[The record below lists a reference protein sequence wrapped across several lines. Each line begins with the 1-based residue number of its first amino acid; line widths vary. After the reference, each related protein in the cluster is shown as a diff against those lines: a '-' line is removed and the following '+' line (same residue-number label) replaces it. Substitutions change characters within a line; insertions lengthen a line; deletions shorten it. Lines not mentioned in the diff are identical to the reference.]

1 MSALNIVTADYQ
13 SPRDRRAITELMDCY
28 ARDPMGGGQ
37 PIAPDKLAVL
47 CDHLAAF
54 PGAVTL
60 LAYDQD
66 RALGLVT
73 AFPGF
78 STFRCAPLF
87 NIHDVVVV
95 PEARGQGICRQML
108 AALED
113 IARDRGCCKLTLE
126 VLAGNE
132 VARGVYARIGFA
144 GYALDPAAGEAL
156 FWEKS
161 L

>member
-1 MSALNIVTADYQ
+1 MSGLNIVTADYR

-37 PIAPDKLAVL
+37 PITPDKLAVL

-108 AALED
+108 AALEGV
-113 IARDRGCCKLTLE
+113 ARDRGCCKLTLE